1 VAPPSVTRK
10 RRSVLDFSRGQTGDV
25 ATGDN
30 AGGNITHGADAT
42 EVLAFLR
49 SYVFEADQKRETA
62 IKDLA
67 RELVYTRGDMGILSD
82 AVRAVRDQV
91 DDLVNAAEADARQR
105 PARQAE
111 LDRQLTIARRWLA
124 GLTIALL
131 VALAVVAVLVLDRYV
146 FVSVARAWFDVALA
160 VVSARVR

>member
-1 VAPPSVTRK
+1 VAPPPTRK
-10 RRSVLDFSRGQTGDV
+10 RRSVLDLSRGQTGDV

-30 AGGNITHGADAT
+30 AGGDITHGADAT

-49 SYVFEADQKRETA
+49 EYVFAADQRMETTVKALGREA
-62 IKDLA
+62 
-67 RELVYTRGDMGILSD
+67 ELGRLDTRILMESH
-82 AVRAVRDQV
+82 RSLRNRV
-91 DDLVNAAEADARQR
+91 DDLVNAAARDATER

>member
-1 VAPPSVTRK
+1 VAPPPTRK
-10 RRSVLDFSRGQTGDV
+10 RRAVLDFSRSQTGGV
-25 ATGDN
+25 TTGDN
-30 AGGNITHGADAT
+30 AGNNITHGADPA

-49 SYVFEADQKRETA
+49 DYVFKADQERETA
-62 IKDLA
+62 NKELA
-67 RELVYTRGDMGILSD
+67 RQLVYTRGDMGILSD

-91 DDLVNAAEADARQR
+91 DDLVNATEADALQR

-131 VALAVVAVLVLDRYV
+131 VALAVVALLVLDRYV

>member
-1 VAPPSVTRK
+1 VAPPPTRK
-10 RRSVLDFSRGQTGDV
+10 RRSVLDFSRSQTGGV
-25 ATGDN
+25 TTGDN
-30 AGGNITHGADAT
+30 AGNNITHGADAT

-49 SYVFEADQKRETA
+49 EYVFKADQARETA

-91 DDLVNAAEADARQR
+91 DDLVNATEADARQR

-111 LDRQLTIARRWLA
+111 LDHQLAVARRWLA

-146 FVSVARAWFDVALA
+146 FIGVARAWYDVALA
-160 VVSARVR
+160 VVSSPAR

>member
-1 VAPPSVTRK
+1 MAPPPTRK
-10 RRSVLDFSRGQTGDV
+10 RRAVLDFSRSQTGGV
-25 ATGDN
+25 TTGDN
-30 AGGNITHGADAT
+30 AGNNITHGADPA

-49 SYVFEADQKRETA
+49 DYVFKADQERETA
-62 IKDLA
+62 NKELA
-67 RELVYTRGDMGILSD
+67 RQLVYTRGDMGILSD

-111 LDRQLTIARRWLA
+111 LDRQLGINRRWLA
-124 GLTIALL
+124 ALTVGFVAAFVVLALL
-131 VALAVVAVLVLDRYV
+131 AYDRYV

>member
-1 VAPPSVTRK
+1 MAPPPTRK

-49 SYVFEADQKRETA
+49 EYVFKADQARETA
-62 IKDLA
+62 IKELA
-67 RELVYTRGDMGILSD
+67 RELVYARGDMGILSD

-91 DDLVNAAEADARQR
+91 DDLVNAAQLDAKER
-105 PARQAE
+105 PARQLA
-111 LDRQLTIARRWLA
+111 LDHQLTIARRWLA

-131 VALAVVAVLVLDRYV
+131 VALAVVALLALDRYV
-146 FVSVARAWFDVALA
+146 LIAARAWFDVA
-160 VVSARVR
+160 STR